1 MENKQHSSAKFL
13 TSKVHPPVIG
23 AFPLVRKMLDIS
35 HHLPEWLST
44 ERKDVTDNFSG
55 NVTNE
60 KVLLL
65 KSSTHQNVVV
75 AIPSRRDENL
85 SSWRVSSSG
94 FGEETLDN
102 IKTYDAIFAS
112 IFTYDHKENV
122 LRAFFDNWS
131 PSTNTVSTF
140 IRELSIYLWDLR
152 TIGGITVHG
161 FFYDEVILSAKK
173 LTHVDDQGKY
183 FFPRSCSFLFL
194 AFYRLS
200 KGAIDEVSF
209 QEWTKFWF
217 RGPRK
222 YVEPSPTTS
231 KNLMK
236 PRMNHDPSRNIDMSS
251 LPRTEEENAPF
262 AELGVVESFRD
273 ETYLATFFACWFCKF
288 VLPNKK
294 ADCIRASVL
303 KVSRLM
309 SHGEIFSLAVPVL
322 ASIYRGLRDI
332 YTSSNLGSCDILL
345 PIHYVYGWIGWYF
358 ETYYRVTRPQ
368 RGVRMWKISGKKME
382 KHFDLVDARKLFQ
395 QVNVHNLHN
404 LAMLQGKEL
413 HIDVSGK
420 LSISQSD
427 FLIGLCSSFVNF
439 RLDDELIVEPYIPH
453 RFSRQ
458 FGYFQDVP
466 GALIEHHYDG
476 FTARFGETKGFMC
489 SSWKHFEDHHTNAS
503 IQ

>member
-55 NVTNE
+55 NVTTE

-75 AIPSRRDENL
+75 AIPPRRDENL

-94 FGEETLDN
+94 FGE
-102 IKTYDAIFAS
+102 S
-112 IFTYDHKENV
+112 IHQYGLY
-122 LRAFFDNWS
+122 LRQR
-131 PSTNTVSTF
+131 V
-140 IRELSIYLWDLR
+140 IYLFM
-152 TIGGITVHG
+152 G
-161 FFYDEVILSAKK
+161 FEN
-173 LTHVDDQGKY
+173 HW
-183 FFPRSCSFLFL
+183 
-194 AFYRLS
+194 S

-231 KNLMK
+231 KNLTK

-273 ETYLATFFACWFCKF
+273 ETYLATFLACWFCKF

-413 HIDVSGK
+413 HIDDSGK

-427 FLIGLCSSFVNF
+427 FLIGLCSSFVTF
-439 RLDDELIVEPYIPH
+439 RLDDELIVEPYSPH

-458 FGYFQDVP
+458 FGYCQDVP

-476 FTARFGETKGFMC
+476 FSARFGETKGFMC
-489 SSWKHFEDHHTNAS
+489 SSWKLFEDHHTNAS